1 MAGKKAK
8 KQKKGKSPR
17 RQYVEEGIDATSP
30 EGLGIHVVLPDQL
43 PVLPA
48 KDLVAFPSV
57 MMSLYVGR
65 SASVKAVEAAMESD
79 KLIFLIAQKNQEI
92 EDPDSSGLYR
102 IGVVANIVRTLK
114 LSDGRYKVLMQGI
127 IRART
132 LRYQQ
137 TGDYLTAKI
146 ESLLQREPLRMTAE
160 EDLIINRIRE
170 NLQALVE
177 YEHLPEE
184 MLLVTEEIQDPG
196 VLADVILAHYKLDPQ
211 QAQALLEE
219 LDPLKRL
226 RRTDA
231 LITDDLNQFLISE
244 RIRDKT
250 RDELSKGQREYY
262 LREQIKQIQ
271 RELGENEGASEDLN
285 SLKLALEQAKLPPHA
300 QEESAKQFRRLE
312 RMPPE
317 SSEYALIRTYLE
329 WIAELPW
336 AATTKDKLDL
346 TYTKKI
352 LDEDHFGLD
361 KAKDRIL
368 EYLSVRKLNRDSKGP
383 ILCFVGPPGV
393 GKTSLGKSIAR
404 ALGRKL
410 FRVSLGGVRDE
421 AEIRG
426 HRRTYV
432 GALPGRIIQ
441 GLKQAGS
448 KNAVCV
454 LDELDKVGADFRG
467 DPASALLEVLDPAQN
482 TEFQD
487 HYLGVHFDLSE
498 VLFIATANTIDTI
511 PDALLDRLEVIFIS
525 GYTTEEK
532 LKICT
537 RFLIPRQLKEN
548 GLEGKKIAFSDEAL
562 LFLIERYT
570 REAGVR
576 NLEREIGS
584 LCRKVAREFAETKK
598 LRKLVDEKLIQEYL
612 GPTKFDPELDE
623 RKDLVGMARGLAW
636 TVHGGEVMP
645 VEVSVAKG
653 SGALALTG
661 QLGSVMQES
670 AQAAVFYARSNASM
684 LGLDPGFHQKLD
696 LHIHVPGG
704 ATPKDGPSAGITIA
718 VALVSAL
725 SERKVSKDVAM
736 TGEITLRGNVLPV
749 GGLKEKALAAL
760 RYGIRK
766 VIIPFENIKDL
777 EEIPKEQRDRIKFIP
792 VKHISEVLEIV
803 FAHERVQKRAKGRG
817 RTRGKTRAKPLTAEI

>member
-1 MAGKKAK
+1 MAK
-8 KQKKGKSPR
+8 KRKKSVKRTQLP
-17 RQYVEEGIDATSP
+17 EDGIDSSAP
-30 EGLGIHVVLPDQL
+30 AGVGVHVVLPDHL

-65 SASVKAVEAAMESD
+65 SSSVKAVEEAMEKD
-79 KLIFLIAQKNQEI
+79 KLIFLVAQKNQEA
-92 EDPDSSGLYR
+92 EDPDSNGLFR
-102 IGVVANIVRTLK
+102 IGVVANVVRTLK

-127 IRART
+127 IRARA

-137 TGDYLTAKI
+137 GGDFMTAKI
-146 ESLLQREPLRMTAE
+146 ESLLQREPLNITAE
-160 EDLIINRIRE
+160 EEVIINRIRE
-170 NLQALVE
+170 NLQVLVE

-196 VLADVILAHYKLDPQ
+196 VLADVILAHYKLEPL
-211 QAQALLEE
+211 QAQSLLEE
-219 LDPLKRL
+219 VDPIKRL
-226 RRTDA
+226 RRTDS

-271 RELGENEGASEDLN
+271 RELGENEGSSEDL
-285 SLKLALEQAKLPPHA
+285 SALKVALDDAQLPTHAK
-300 QEESAKQFRRLE
+300 EEANKQFRRLE

-336 AATTKDKLDL
+336 SVHTKDRLDL
-346 TYTKKI
+346 KSAMKI
-352 LDEDHFGLD
+352 LDEDHFGLE
-361 KAKDRIL
+361 KAKERII
-368 EYLSVRKLNRDSKGP
+368 EYLSIRKLKRDSKGP

-482 TEFQD
+482 AEFQD
-487 HYLGVHFDLSE
+487 HYLGVNFDLSE

-532 LKICT
+532 LNICN
-537 RFLIPRQLKEN
+537 RFLVPRQLKEN
-548 GLEGKKIAFSDEAL
+548 GLEGKSVKFESSAL

-576 NLEREIGS
+576 NLEREVGS
-584 LCRKVAREFAETKK
+584 LCRKIAREYAESKK
-598 LRKLVDEKLIQEYL
+598 LRKVITEKMVVELL
-612 GPTKFDPELDE
+612 GTTKYDPELDE
-623 RKDLVGMARGLAW
+623 HKDLIGLARGLAW
-636 TVHGGEVMP
+636 TIHGGEVMP

-653 SGALALTG
+653 NGALALTG

-670 AQAAVFYARSNASM
+670 AQAAVFYARSNAAM
-684 LGLDPGFHQKLD
+684 LGLDPGFHQKYD
-696 LHIHVPGG
+696 IHIHVPGG

-718 VALVSAL
+718 TALVSAL
-725 SERKVSKDVAM
+725 SDHKISKDVAM
-736 TGEITLRGNVLPV
+736 TGEITLRGNILPV

-760 RYGIRK
+760 RYGIEK

-792 VKHISEVLEIV
+792 VKHISEVLEL
-803 FAHERVQKRAKGRG
+803 ALQHN
-817 RTRGKTRAKPLTAEI
+817 RGKGPRVKGKKRRAKPLTAEI